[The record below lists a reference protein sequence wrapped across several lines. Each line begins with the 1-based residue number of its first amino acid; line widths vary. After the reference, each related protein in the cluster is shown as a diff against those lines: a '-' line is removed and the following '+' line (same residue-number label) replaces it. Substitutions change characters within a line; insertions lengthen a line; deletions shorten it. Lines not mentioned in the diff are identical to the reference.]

1 MILLSEMAPQ
11 HRAEELSCV
20 LGCEKSATFL
30 MEEIR
35 LTLDKLQ
42 SGVSYSV
49 GHEFNVSEL
58 TVCVK

>member
-1 MILLSEMAPQ
+1 MAPQ

-49 GHEFNVSEL
+49 GHEFDVMN
-58 TVCVK
+58 

>member
-1 MILLSEMAPQ
+1 MAPQ

-49 GHEFNVSEL
+49 GHEFDVSGL